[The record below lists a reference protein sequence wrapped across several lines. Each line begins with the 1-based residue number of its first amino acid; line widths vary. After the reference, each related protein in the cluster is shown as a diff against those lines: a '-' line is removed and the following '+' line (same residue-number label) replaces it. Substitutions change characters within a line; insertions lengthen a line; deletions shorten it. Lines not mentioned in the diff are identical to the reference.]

1 VIAGLISRA
10 HIDLVDR
17 LRVELARKAGQ
28 RATVLAALGDAAEWR
43 ELLAGEWRDRRGE
56 HLAQA
61 AAYRQL
67 AAELGEAS

>member
-1 VIAGLISRA
+1 MSRPTVA
-10 HIDLVDR
+10 TLTS
-17 LRVELARKAGQ
+17 GQ

-56 HLAQA
+56 YLAQA

-67 AAELGEAS
+67 AREIGGGS